1 VDLLG
6 ILHLFH
12 VGDRSDGGYTDRMLK
27 IKSVTCAV
35 AVWVVG
41 AVVGAP
47 AMAQNPHPIGSYGD
61 WQALTFEEGGK
72 AGCYVIAEPT
82 KKEGNYTS
90 RDDVYALVTHRP
102 ADDKLNVFTII
113 AGYTYQDQSTVTLEI
128 GDEKF
133 SLSTKDNTAWAADE
147 DDPRIVEAL
156 KKGAGMVVRG
166 VSSRGT
172 ETTDTYS
179 LTGFTRAYNAIGE
192 ACKLA
197 Q

>member
-1 VDLLG
+1 MFSMLAIDASAATLNA
-6 ILHLFH
+6 
-12 VGDRSDGGYTDRMLK
+12 MLK
-27 IKSVTCAV
+27 IKIVICV

-41 AVVGAP
+41 TVVGSP

-61 WQALTFEEGGK
+61 WQALTFEEDGK
-72 AGCYVIAEPT
+72 SGCYIIAEPT
-82 KKEGNYTS
+82 RKEGNYTS

-102 ADDKLNVFTII
+102 ADKKLNVFTVI

-133 SLSTKDNTAWAADE
+133 TLDTKENAAWASNE

-156 KKGAGMVVRG
+156 KKGTGMVVRG

-179 LTGFTRAYNAIGE
+179 LTGFTNAYNAIGE
-192 ACKLA
+192 ACKVTE
-197 Q
+197 

>member
-1 VDLLG
+1 MLAIDASAATLNA
-6 ILHLFH
+6 
-12 VGDRSDGGYTDRMLK
+12 MLK
-27 IKSVTCAV
+27 IKIVICAV

-41 AVVGAP
+41 AVIGSP
-47 AMAQNPHPIGSYGD
+47 AVAQNPRPIGSYGD
-61 WQALTFEEGGK
+61 WQALTFEESGK
-72 AGCYVIAEPT
+72 SGCYAIAEPT
-82 KKEGNYTS
+82 RKEGNYTS

-102 ADDKLNVFTII
+102 ADDKINVFTVI
-113 AGYTYQDQSTVTLEI
+113 AGYTYQNESTVTLEV

-133 SLSTKDNTAWAADE
+133 SLKTNENTAWASDE

-156 KKGAGMVVRG
+156 KKGTGMVVRG

-179 LTGFTRAYNAIGE
+179 LTGFTKAYNAIGE
-192 ACKLA
+192 ACKLT

>member
-1 VDLLG
+1 MLAIDASAATLNA
-6 ILHLFH
+6 
-12 VGDRSDGGYTDRMLK
+12 MLK
-27 IKSVTCAV
+27 IKIVICAI

-41 AVVGAP
+41 ALIGSP
-47 AMAQNPHPIGSYGD
+47 AVAQNPRPIGSYGD

-72 AGCYVIAEPT
+72 SGCYVIAEPT
-82 KKEGNYTS
+82 RKEGNYTS

-102 ADDKLNVFTII
+102 ADDKVNVFTVI
-113 AGYTYQDQSTVTLEI
+113 AGYTYQNESTVTLEV

-133 SLSTKDNTAWAADE
+133 SLKTNENTAWASDE

-156 KKGAGMVVRG
+156 KKGTGMVVRG

-179 LTGFTRAYNAIGE
+179 LTGFTKAYNAIGE
-192 ACKLA
+192 ACKLT

>member
-1 VDLLG
+1 
-6 ILHLFH
+6 
-12 VGDRSDGGYTDRMLK
+12 MLK
-27 IKSVTCAV
+27 IKNVIGAV

-41 AVVGAP
+41 AVVGLP
-47 AMAQNPHPIGSYGD
+47 AIAQNPHPVGSYGD

-72 AGCYVIAEPT
+72 SGCYVIAEPT

-113 AGYTYQDQSTVTLEI
+113 AGYTYQDQSSVTLEI

-133 SLSTKDNTAWAADE
+133 SLSTKDNTAWASDE
-147 DDPRIVEAL
+147 DDPRIIEAL
-156 KKGAGMVVRG
+156 KKGTGMVVRG
-166 VSSRGT
+166 TSSRGT

-179 LTGFTRAYNAIGE
+179 LTGFTKAYNAIGE
-192 ACKLA
+192 ACKLPE
-197 Q
+197 

>member
-1 VDLLG
+1 MLAIDAPAARLKP
-6 ILHLFH
+6 
-12 VGDRSDGGYTDRMLK
+12 MLK
-27 IKSVTCAV
+27 IRIVLCAF

-41 AVVGAP
+41 ALDGSP
-47 AMAQNPHPIGSYGD
+47 AMAQNPRPIGSFSS
-61 WQALTFEEGGK
+61 WQALTFEEDGK
-72 AGCYVIAEPT
+72 AGCYVIAEPIR
-82 KKEGNYTS
+82 KEGKYTS
-90 RDDVYALVTHRP
+90 RDQVYALVTHRP
-102 ADDKLNVFTII
+102 ADAKLNVFTII
-113 AGYTYQDQSTVTLEI
+113 AGYTYQEESTVTLEI
-128 GDEKF
+128 DSEAF
-133 SLSTKDNTAWAADE
+133 SLSTRGDTAWASDE

-192 ACKLA
+192 ACKLT

>member
-1 VDLLG
+1 
-6 ILHLFH
+6 
-12 VGDRSDGGYTDRMLK
+12 MLAIEAPAATLPAMHK
-27 IKSVTCAV
+27 IKSIICAV

-47 AMAQNPHPIGSYGD
+47 AMAQNPQPIGSYGG
-61 WQALTFEEGGK
+61 WQALTFEEAGK
-72 AGCYVIAEPT
+72 SGCYVIAEPT

-102 ADDKLNVFTII
+102 ADDKLNVFTVI
-113 AGYTYQDQSTVTLEI
+113 AGYTYREQSTVTLEI
-128 GDEKF
+128 GSEKF
-133 SLSTKDNTAWAADE
+133 SLSTKDNTAWASDE

-192 ACKLA
+192 ACKLT

>member
-1 VDLLG
+1 MLAIEARAATLPA
-6 ILHLFH
+6 
-12 VGDRSDGGYTDRMLK
+12 MLK
-27 IKSVTCAV
+27 TKGIICAV

-41 AVVGAP
+41 VVVGAP
-47 AMAQNPHPIGSYGD
+47 AMAQNPQPIGSYGA

-72 AGCYVIAEPT
+72 SGCYVIAEPT
-82 KKEGNYTS
+82 RKEGNYTS

-113 AGYTYQDQSTVTLEI
+113 AGYTYKEQSTVTLEI

-133 SLSTKDNTAWAADE
+133 SLSTKDNTAWASDE
-147 DDPRIVEAL
+147 DDMRIVEAL
-156 KKGAGMVVRG
+156 KKGTTGMVVRG

-179 LTGFTRAYNAIGE
+179 LTGFTKAYNAIGE
-192 ACKLA
+192 ACKLTP
-197 Q
+197 

>member
-1 VDLLG
+1 
-6 ILHLFH
+6 
-12 VGDRSDGGYTDRMLK
+12 MLK
-27 IKSVTCAV
+27 IKIVICAI

-41 AVVGAP
+41 ALIGSP
-47 AMAQNPHPIGSYGD
+47 ALAQNPHPIASYGD
-61 WQALTFEEGGK
+61 WQALTFEEDGK
-72 AGCYVIAEPT
+72 PGCYVIAEPT
-82 KKEGNYTS
+82 RKEGNYTS

-102 ADDKLNVFTII
+102 ADSKLNVFTVI
-113 AGYTYQDQSTVTLEI
+113 AGYAYQDQSAVELEI

-133 SLSTKDNTAWAADE
+133 SLQTKENTAWASDE

-156 KKGAGMVVRG
+156 KKGTGMVVRG

-179 LTGFTRAYNAIGE
+179 LTGFTKAYNAIGE
-192 ACKLA
+192 ACKLT